1 MSDDYLPTGTVAH
14 RRFDHAK
21 RQAFVES
28 VTALMRSR
36 PDDLLPF
43 DDVQKKLGLHVT
55 RERGLQQI
63 PLDKIVGS
71 VGKYREFTR
80 SFWPK
85 QEKLRERWKW
95 IYVAAHSFHGLPPP
109 ELP

>member
-55 RERGLQQI
+55 REGAGASPASR
-63 PLDKIVGS
+63 DASSAAWRMVK
-71 VGKYREFTR
+71 TR
-80 SFWPK
+80 SLTGSRVSTLDPAST
-85 QEKLRERWKW
+85 Q
-95 IYVAAHSFHGLPPP
+95 
-109 ELP
+109 